1 MEREIHYIESTKTP
15 LGKELFDKIRVAAY
29 CRVSSQNDEQYG
41 SLETQVTYYTNLIN
55 KNPYWVNEGIYSET
69 GSGKSLQHR
78 KEFKKLLAKCRK
90 KKVDM
95 IITKSISRFSRN
107 TVDALEVFLE
117 LRLLGIE
124 VVFEKENLRLSNP
137 KTMLHLEIACAFAQ
151 EEIYSHSQNI
161 RWGIQYGFQTGTS
174 GYASVIC
181 YGYVKGK
188 NGLEIDSKQA
198 KIVQMIF
205 KMRVQGKS
213 LNDISKGLQKK
224 KIPSPTGK
232 PTWSRETLN
241 KLLKNEKYVGS
252 VILQKT
258 YVENYLT
265 GVQIKNKGQ
274 LSKVLI
280 KNHHQPIVSAEIFN
294 LVNRLSN

>member
-1 MEREIHYIESTKTP
+1 MEREIHYIEPTKTLLEKDP
-15 LGKELFDKIRVAAY
+15 FAKKRVAAY
-29 CRVSSQNDEQYG
+29 CRVSSQSDEQYG
-41 SLETQVTYYTNLIN
+41 SLKTQITYYSNLIDEN
-55 KNPYWVNEGIYSET
+55 SYWENAGIYSET

-90 KKVDM
+90 KKIDM

-107 TVDALEVFLE
+107 TVDTLEVLLE

-124 VVFEKENLRLSNP
+124 VIFEKENLRLSNP
-137 KTMLHLEIACAFAQ
+137 KTMLHLEMACAFAQ
-151 EEIYSHSQNI
+151 EEINSHSQNI
-161 RWGIQYGFQTGTS
+161 KWGVKHGFQNGTS
-174 GYASVIC
+174 GYASFAC

-188 NGLEIDSKQA
+188 NGLEVNPKEA
-198 KIVQMIF
+198 KIVQLIF

-213 LNDISKGLQKK
+213 LNDISKALQKK

-232 PTWSRETLN
+232 ITWSRETLN

-258 YVENYLT
+258 YVEDYLK

-274 LSKVLI
+274 LAKVLI
-280 KNHHQPIVSAEIFN
+280 KNHHQPIVRTEIFN
-294 LVNRLSN
+294 MVNGLND

>member
-1 MEREIHYIESTKTP
+1 
-15 LGKELFDKIRVAAY
+15 
-29 CRVSSQNDEQYG
+29 
-41 SLETQVTYYTNLIN
+41 
-55 KNPYWVNEGIYSET
+55 
-69 GSGKSLQHR
+69 
-78 KEFKKLLAKCRK
+78 
-90 KKVDM
+90 M

-137 KTMLHLEIACAFAQ
+137 KTMLHLEMVCAFAQ

-161 RWGIQYGFQTGTS
+161 RWGVKHGFQTGTS
-174 GYASVIC
+174 GYASFSC
-181 YGYVKGK
+181 YGYVKSK
-188 NGLEIDSKQA
+188 NGLEVDPKQA

-205 KMRVQGKS
+205 MMRVQGKS
-213 LNDISKGLQKK
+213 LNDISKALQKK

-258 YVENYLT
+258 YVEDYLS

-294 LVNRLSN
+294 LVNGLSN